1 MKKYLVA
8 VKKIETT
15 SMIVSENSGQ
25 KAILK
30 VADLMNKC
38 VEHSVKLDKTF
49 DKNPEFVYKVKLLN
63 NNE

>member
-1 MKKYLVA
+1 MKKYLVV
-8 VKKIETT
+8 VKKIEIT

-25 KAILK
+25 KAIMK

-38 VEHSVKLDKTF
+38 VEHNVNLDKTF
-49 DKNPEFVYKVKLLN
+49 DKKPDFIYKVKLLN